1 MVAHR
6 TAAVRKLASS
16 LLRSQDEERRKISRE
31 LHDSLGQYLAH
42 AKMSLQALKRPDATE
57 KETQKFEHLMETL
70 DACLTET
77 RTISYLLHPPLLN
90 EVGLPSTAKWYVQG
104 FSERS
109 GIPVNLVVPNELKR
123 LPDALE
129 IALFRI
135 LQESLTNI
143 HRHAHSQSVDI
154 QLELD
159 AEFVTLKVKDYGQ
172 GMSSDLLE
180 RFTSDGGGGGVGLR
194 SMRERISELGGKFE
208 IQSDKN
214 GTQIKVTAPPVR
226 SGKEIGGST

>member
-1 MVAHR
+1 
-6 TAAVRKLASS
+6 
-16 LLRSQDEERRKISRE
+16 
-31 LHDSLGQYLAH
+31 
-42 AKMSLQALKRPDATE
+42 
-57 KETQKFEHLMETL
+57 METL

-109 GIPVNLVVPNELKR
+109 GIPVNLIVANELKR

-159 AEFVTLKVKDYGQ
+159 AEFVTLKVKDYGK

-214 GTQIKVTAPPVR
+214 GTQIKATVPLSDPAKKSRVPDSILP
-226 SGKEIGGST
+226 GS